1 MAPELEIKRGAYG
14 LGAFAVKPIQKN
26 QFIGEYIGE
35 LLPTKY
41 DRREILR
48 KHLGLNYSFGL
59 NEDYHI
65 DSARVGNETRY
76 INHGKGDKAN
86 ATATSVLL
94 WHKVY
99 SLLSLI
105 AYLEKLVLGDHRI
118 GFYALRNIKAN
129 GEILF
134 DYGDNYW
141 KWNEEKEKEKEK

>member
-86 ATATSVLL
+86 ATAT
-94 WHKVY
+94 K
-99 SLLSLI
+99 
-105 AYLEKLVLGDHRI
+105 KLVLGDHRI